1 MELERCLKAEDSG
14 GNYGA
19 EVKSATKPTYRLS
32 PCGELPALDANT
44 KLDFCQFPAQLNK
57 V

>member
-19 EVKSATKPTYRLS
+19 EVKGETYRLS
-32 PCGELPALDANT
+32 PCGELPAPDANT
-44 KLDFCQFPAQLNK
+44 KPDFCHFSA
-57 V
+57 